1 MTTATDAALAQLSL
15 DAYSNVPVTLPTGF
29 TPLDATSL
37 PITLGAG
44 ESFSGG
50 IYHNAN
56 AAALTTE
63 ATLDGKDTLVV
74 AFRGSDD
81 ATDSLHDLRDINAD
95 YPLFEFADRGGGC
108 GGGQRRYQ
116 QVVVTGEAQP
126 RRLLRPALHAGH
138 PDQPGG
144 LTYHADTFGSAGAVL
159 PPGGDARLTNFV
171 IADDPAVFLG
181 AHRAEIGEVL
191 RADDTLADLAAQ
203 RAAEEFP
210 GLTKQQALDSLPS
223 LTVTTRFAATRSSC
237 PATTRTCRPPPMSPV
252 CRSWTP
258 RAAPELYASA
268 VATAAATPGH
278 EILVPTAPQDN
289 DGLALPFRTVYNSDQ
304 HDPQAAE
311 AGAAAGA
318 AGLGAGPRRRCP
330 GRAERCLHQHPRRAG
345 RHRPRPEHH
354 LTTPRTGR
362 APVMVSSR
370 SGLVE
375 SSVTGASTSSSMRR
389 TYFTAA
395 AGSSAQLR
403 APRVEA
409 VQPSITS

>member
-1 MTTATDAALAQLSL
+1 MTTTTDAALAQLSL

-50 IYHNAN
+50 IYRNAN

-63 ATLDGKDTLVV
+63 ATLDGKDSLVV

-81 ATDSLHDLRDINAD
+81 TTDSQHDLQNINAD
-95 YPLFEFADRGGGC
+95 YPLFDSLIKAVDTAAASGA
-108 GGGQRRYQ
+108 YQ
-116 QVVVTGEAQP
+116 QVVVTGHSLGGSFAQ
-126 RRLLRPALHAGH
+126 LYMQAH

-210 GLTKQQALDSLPS
+210 GLTKQQALDSLSS
-223 LTVTTRFAATRSSC
+223 LTVNYENRGDQIILPGHNPDLSPAADVASLSKLD
-237 PATTRTCRPPPMSPV
+237 PGQH
-252 CRSWTP
+252 
-258 RAAPELYASA
+258 APELYASA

-289 DGLALPFRTVYNSDQ
+289 DGMAFLRTVYNSDQ

-311 AGAAAGA
+311 AVLHQVLQGWAQDLGDGAQ
-318 AGLGAGPRRRCP
+318 AGLNDAFTSIRD
-330 GRAERCLHQHPRRAG
+330 
-345 RHRPRPEHH
+345 
-354 LTTPRTGR
+354 
-362 APVMVSSR
+362 
-370 SGLVE
+370 GLD
-375 SSVTGASTSSSMRR
+375 GI
-389 TYFTAA
+389 
-395 AGSSAQLR
+395 GHDLN
-403 APRVEA
+403 
-409 VQPSITS
+409 II